1 MSKVKV
7 GELDPLGLLYE
18 RYKGPVF
25 GFFYHQHGD
34 KMLAEDL
41 VQGVFMHIMKYRGSF
56 KEQSQ
61 FKSWLFQIARNIS
74 NDQYKKSKGFQE
86 ELKEEHMTIKATNE
100 SANEREE
107 QLTLMEKAL
116 SQLDIEKREI
126 LTLSKLEALKYR
138 EIGELYD
145 CTESAIKVKVFRAMK
160 ALKKKYVELEI
171 SEQ

>member
-1 MSKVKV
+1 
-7 GELDPLGLLYE
+7 
-18 RYKGPVF
+18 
-25 GFFYHQHGD
+25 
-34 KMLAEDL
+34 
-41 VQGVFMHIMKYRGSF
+41 
-56 KEQSQ
+56 
-61 FKSWLFQIARNIS
+61 
-74 NDQYKKSKGFQE
+74 
-86 ELKEEHMTIKATNE
+86 MTIKATNE
-100 SANEREE
+100 SANDREE